1 MTGTNKEIGENYY
14 CISAA
19 AYIRGMVACTGG
31 EDIAKLCDR
40 PLYDLTEQEIKN
52 LFDQG
57 IKKGLKMYR
66 FKRTHEELPR
76 VRRVLGF
83 LKSVQFE
90 SLLDVGSGR
99 GVFLLPFMEQFPWVS
114 VTALDVLPERVEFLD
129 VIRRGGM
136 ENLTVFDADIRTQP
150 LPEKSQDIVTLLEVL
165 EHIPNVEK
173 AVKSAVR
180 IARKHVV
187 VTVPSKEDNNPEHIH
202 LLTKQVLTE
211 LFEEA
216 GCTRLRFDGVN
227 GHLFMVATI

>member
-1 MTGTNKEIGENYY
+1 MTEINGRIRENYY
-14 CISAA
+14 CRCAA
-19 AYIRGMVACTGG
+19 AYVRGAAIDAGDRDAVEWYGG
-31 EDIAKLCDR
+31 RLD
-40 PLYDLTEQEIKN
+40 DLTEQELEA
-52 LFDQG
+52 LFDRG
-57 IKKGLKMYR
+57 VRKGLKMYR

-83 LKSVQFE
+83 LKSVEFE

-99 GVFLLPFMEQFPWVS
+99 GVFLIPFLEQFPWAAA
-114 VTALDVLPERVEFLD
+114 TAMDVLPERTAFLD
-129 VIRRGGM
+129 GMRRGGM
-136 ENLTVFDADIRTQP
+136 ENLTVLQADICGQP

-165 EHIPNVEK
+165 EHIPDVES
-173 AVKSAVR
+173 AVRAAVR

-211 LFEEA
+211 LFERA

-227 GHLFMVATI
+227 GHLFMAATI